1 MANNET
7 KEKKSGCGSCLLV
20 LLVFVLLIVGAVGFL
35 AYTIIMAPL
44 KLDDPKA
51 MAASEPMSVGER
63 FRFNAADGTAQVKLD
78 KGDIWSFILEHAGDD
93 FLDGINEEISSYSLS
108 VTGCGIQLDEDAV
121 QLNLEVF
128 YNDSIRLVVKAPC
141 DLEIKNGHIVAK
153 PTGVKLGIIS
163 LPVDSLLSDVEVEYD
178 MVLPVIDNVNLA
190 GFTKDAIL
198 VTGKV
203 DQNIQD
209 MVAMDEIFDRV
220 TIFNESLQNIVRLMD
235 NKDEWKNILRSFEE
249 DPASAEVFYRGIFSL
264 SDELKR
270 KEYLEEM
277 DGLTLRIFPWMD
289 LAGVKESRND
299 LIKELGEDFALL
311 KEFFTDLFDDYNDKK
326 FTLADGVF
334 LMEDQPFDL
343 RAYSEGKYGDLF
355 EKLDPDKAFLVLV
368 DTADGYNRFTDPL
381 KKITDKKQQFTQKVD
396 FNKVYILG
404 CVIFAE
410 NGDAFLVYDAEVHVE
425 GKYYLRST
433 TINPL
438 TPEEVAALQVEG
450 QFGVWK
456 KEA

>member
-7 KEKKSGCGSCLLV
+7 KEKKSGCGSCLLI
-20 LLVFVLLIVGAVGFL
+20 LLVFVLLIVGVVGFL
-35 AYTIIMAPL
+35 AYTIVMGPL

-93 FLDGINEEISSYSLS
+93 FLDAINDEISSYSLNVS
-108 VTGCGIQLDEDAV
+108 GCGIQLDEDEL

-128 YNDSIRLVVKAPC
+128 YQEKIRLVVKAPC
-141 DLEIKNGHIVAK
+141 DLEIKNGHIVMK
-153 PTGVKLGIIS
+153 PTGIKLGLIP
-163 LPVDSLLSDVEVEYD
+163 LPVDSLLSGVEVEED
-178 MVLPVIDNVNLA
+178 MVLPVIDDVNLA

-209 MVAMDEIFDRV
+209 MVAMDETFDRV
-220 TIFNESLQNIVRLMD
+220 TLFSESLQNIVRLMD
-235 NKDEWKNILRSFEE
+235 NEEEWKNILRSFEA

-270 KEYLEEM
+270 KEYLEDM
-277 DGLTLRIFPWMD
+277 DGLTLRIFPGLD
-289 LAGVKESRND
+289 LVGVKESRND
-299 LIKELGEDFALL
+299 LIKELGDEFALL
-311 KEFFTDLFDDYNDKK
+311 KDFFTDLFDDYNDKK

-334 LMEDQPFDL
+334 LLEDQPFHAGL
-343 RAYSEGKYGDLF
+343 YSDGKYGGLF
-355 EKLDPDKAFLVLV
+355 EKLNPDEVFLVLV

-381 KKITDKKQQFTQKVD
+381 KKITDKKQLFTQKVD

-433 TINPL
+433 TLNPL

-450 QFGVWK
+450 QFGVWTK
-456 KEA
+456 